1 MCSCMEKL
9 KLAYTVFLKAFST
22 FKEILKE
29 SEGPV
34 VRDAS
39 IQRLKCTFE
48 AAWKLLKVYLYTI
61 EGVGC
66 GSPKGCFRQ
75 ALTVGMLSEEEVEST
90 LRMCDDRN
98 LTSHTYIE
106 AIATQIYHRLPQYSS
121 MLEKLQ
127 LKIGV
132 RL

>member
-1 MCSCMEKL
+1 MEKL
-9 KLAYTVFLKAFST
+9 KLAYTVFSKAFST
-22 FKEILKE
+22 LKEIQKE
-29 SEGPV
+29 PEGPI

-39 IQRLKCTFE
+39 ILRFEYTFE

-61 EGVGC
+61 EGVDC

-106 AIATQIYHRLPQYSS
+106 AIATQIYHRLPQYSAL
-121 MLEKLQ
+121 LEELQ